1 MDKLNKRQIII
12 LSIAA
17 LFVVYAAYEFLI
29 ASPASNKIKTTDQK
43 LEINNLVS
51 SVTIDLIKDAQTGI
65 DEYIIAR
72 AEANWQKNPFW
83 DRSSSLYKEWAA
95 TQGAA
100 GGSGSAAK
108 IIYSG
113 YVDAGKM
120 KIAIINGLE
129 YRVGE
134 QLEME
139 GYVLKRVTPAK
150 VLIVNKNTG
159 SEVEIP
165 IQE

>member
-12 LSIAA
+12 LSVAA
-17 LFVVYAAYEFLI
+17 LCVVYAAYEYLI
-29 ASPASNKIKTTDQK
+29 ASPASKEVKTDDK
-43 LEINNLVS
+43 HLEISNPESGLTN
-51 SVTIDLIKDAQTGI
+51 DLMKDAPAGMDT
-65 DEYIIAR
+65 YIVAR
-72 AEANWQKNPFW
+72 AEATWQKNPFW
-83 DRSSSLYKEWAA
+83 DRSSTSYKEWAT

-100 GGSGSAAK
+100 GGSASAAK

-113 YVDAGKM
+113 YVDAGKL

-139 GYVLKRVTPAK
+139 GYVLKQVTPSK

>member
-1 MDKLNKRQIII
+1 MGKLNKRQIII
-12 LSIAA
+12 LCIAA
-17 LFVVYAAYEFLI
+17 ICVVYALYEYLI
-29 ASPASNKIKTTDQK
+29 ASPASKKVITIDKKQ
-43 LEINNLVS
+43 EISDLVS
-51 SVTIDLIKDAQTGI
+51 GLTNDVIKDAEAGM
-65 DEYIIAR
+65 DAYIIAR
-72 AEANWQKNPFW
+72 AEADWQKNPFW
-83 DRSSSLYKEWAA
+83 DRSSYKEWAA
-95 TQGAA
+95 IQGAG

-139 GYVLKRVTPAK
+139 GYVLKRVTPSK

-165 IQE
+165 IQD

>member
-1 MDKLNKRQIII
+1 MAKLNKRQIII
-12 LSIAA
+12 LVIAA
-17 LFVVYAAYEFLI
+17 LFILYAAYEYLI
-29 ASPASNKIKTTDQK
+29 SGPAGKKVKTSSNIA
-43 LEINNLVS
+43 EINTFVSGLQNDLV
-51 SVTIDLIKDAQTGI
+51 KDITAGV
-65 DEYIIAR
+65 DVYIIKQ
-72 AEANWQKNPFW
+72 AEADWQKNPFW
-83 DRSSSLYKEWAA
+83 ERRSYKEWAA
-95 TQGAA
+95 RGV
-100 GGSGSAAK
+100 SASK

-113 YVDAGKM
+113 YVDSGK
-120 KIAIINGLE
+120 KKLAVINGLE

-139 GYVLKRVTPAK
+139 GYILKGITPSK

>member
-17 LFVVYAAYEFLI
+17 LCVVYAAYELLI
-29 ASPASNKIKTTDQK
+29 ASPAGNKVKTNENKQ
-43 LEINNLVS
+43 EISTLVS
-51 SVTIDLIKDAQTGI
+51 SLTNDLMKDTQAGM
-65 DEYIIAR
+65 DAYIIAR
-72 AEANWQKNPFW
+72 AEADWQKNPFW
-83 DRSSSLYKEWAA
+83 DRSLYKEWAA
-95 TQGAA
+95 IQGAA

-113 YVDAGKM
+113 YVDAGKIQ
-120 KIAIINGLE
+120 IAIINGLE

-139 GYVLKRVTPAK
+139 GYVLKRVTPSK

-165 IQE
+165 IQD

>member
-1 MDKLNKRQIII
+1 M
-12 LSIAA
+12 
-17 LFVVYAAYEFLI
+17 
-29 ASPASNKIKTTDQK
+29 
-43 LEINNLVS
+43 
-51 SVTIDLIKDAQTGI
+51 
-65 DEYIIAR
+65 
-72 AEANWQKNPFW
+72 
-83 DRSSSLYKEWAA
+83 AA

-100 GGSGSAAK
+100 GGSSSAAK

-113 YVDAGKM
+113 YVDAGIM
-120 KIAIINGLE
+120 KIAVINGLE
-129 YRVGE
+129 YKAGE

-139 GYVLKRVTPAK
+139 GYVLKRVTPSK